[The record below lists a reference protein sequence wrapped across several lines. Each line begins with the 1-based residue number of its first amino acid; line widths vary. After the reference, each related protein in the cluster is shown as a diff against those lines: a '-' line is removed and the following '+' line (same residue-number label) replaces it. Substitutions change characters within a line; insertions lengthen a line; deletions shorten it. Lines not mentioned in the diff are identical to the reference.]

1 MPATSDATGGG
12 GGGNPLG
19 LTISTANLSSSTAT
33 AAVAS
38 SSVVS
43 PRNDFV
49 VSQRAADYEL
59 SRVDSLSLEEQEI
72 MANIQELQAQLMQLR
87 AEQEE
92 DSDDEPPAVS
102 LSTSTG
108 ANSQLIIVSNT
119 LPVLLERVPHSGR
132 WKATKTTGG
141 LDKLMCLTG
150 VRNDLNFLWVGWVGQ
165 HIPKHEHESVRR
177 LLLQHNC
184 LPVFISSDVA
194 TRHSTFSSDV
204 LWSLFHY
211 VSEPVA
217 LTSAA
222 VNYHATK
229 RFNKQDWRAYE
240 SANES
245 FADAIAEIYNEG
257 DAVWIHDYH
266 LMLLPSLLRQRL
278 PQCQIGWFLHTPFP
292 ASDVYC
298 RLPVRAELLRGVLQ
312 SDLVGF
318 QTFDYERHFVSTC
331 QRLLGVECSHKGI
344 RSAFGSTGAGSRDRF
359 TSIGVFPI
367 GISVEPFARAAS
379 SVPTL
384 HRVNDL
390 HRKFGTKR
398 IILGVDRLDNIKGIP
413 HKLLAMELLLQK
425 FPEWQHNVVLIQI
438 GISTRSGVVDS
449 NSNYS
454 VSTST
459 ANAASTTAN
468 TPPAS
473 TTMAST
479 APPSSATVDAATDVT
494 ASPTGPTASSPPTT
508 GRAGGSISSASSLA
522 HDTSHHLEM
531 SSQSYKNLLAH
542 VNQLV
547 GRINGTFGTLD
558 YAPIHFIHQRVMQ
571 HEELCALYD
580 LADVCLVTSTRDGMN
595 LVSHEFVVCQQ
606 HFMRRKD
613 ERKKAARAATRAAFS
628 SPTGRRSPHASTS
641 TRPPQ
646 LNALPP
652 MSLAGTHVPPPQISP
667 TKILTE
673 WEGEEGGPGVLIV
686 SEFAG
691 CSQSLSGALVTN
703 PWNTEDVAVS
713 IHQALSMC
721 RAEREI
727 RQQKLYRYVSSN
739 TATAWS
745 MQFLSDLRD
754 AVQQNKRGST
764 QLPKLDVKHI
774 VSAYRQAA
782 NRVIILDYDRTLT
795 PQHALLPLAAVG
807 PNFKSLLD
815 TLSADESN
823 TVFIVSARERKF
835 LETWLQGVRVGV
847 AAEDG
852 FFYRMNLSNTREHW
866 KTMSKFQYDAAAA
879 RTGVVDVGGYE
890 PPPAAN
896 ISGHSSRRSMSLG
909 SISSFMASPFA
920 SNTSNNAYYPTQ
932 LFSDTSTGSVV
943 DSATTTPTVSVDD
956 AVLEGDN
963 DGRDTAAWKSLV
975 LPTMM
980 NFSDRTPGSYI
991 EDKESSLT
999 WHYGDADPHFGG
1011 WQAKDLQIVLERQLI
1026 GTALE
1031 VYQGHHFVSVEHEGC
1046 TKAKVL
1052 EGILK
1057 HLSLPQQVRK
1067 KADREVDF
1075 VLCVCDAT
1083 TDDQMFQTLH
1093 TLVNESKERHEK
1105 KKQQAAASRSAAS
1118 GTTGAT
1124 LAHPGNQRFASGQ
1137 NGAASSS
1144 SSSSSSGSS
1153 GTSSA
1158 AGPAS
1163 TLHRSKSVGVGRSSR
1178 TSTPTSASSLSSSR
1192 RKSDKPSRR
1201 RKTRSSRSDLG
1212 RLAEGNAEDDDLE
1225 AVRARAID
1233 EDNKV
1238 AFSRLQK
1245 VPVRMA
1251 ENVAIFTL
1259 VVGPDVQHS
1268 AGRHTSAFAVDSL
1281 GDVRKVLKKFAD
1293 SSRPPLSQP
1302 QPSLKTTGTST
1313 GSDADA
1319 GISPVMETH
1328 EEEMAAAE
1336 AATEPSEEE

>member
-1 MPATSDATGGG
+1 MPMTSALGDHS
-12 GGGNPLG
+12 GNGLG
-19 LTISTANLSSSTAT
+19 LTISTGLANSHGPGTSSGPT
-33 AAVAS
+33 
-38 SSVVS
+38 VVS
-43 PRNDFV
+43 PRNDFF

-72 MANIQELQAQLMQLR
+72 MANIQELQLQLMQLR

-92 DSDDEPPAVS
+92 DSDDEPPAVAT
-102 LSTSTG
+102 TSSS
-108 ANSQLIIVSNT
+108 SQLIIVSNN
-119 LPVLLERVPHSGR
+119 LPVLLERVPQTGR

-194 TRHSTFSSDV
+194 TRHSAFSSDV

-211 VSEPVA
+211 VSEPEGGPSNT
-217 LTSAA
+217 LT
-222 VNYHATK
+222 YHATK

-257 DAVWIHDYH
+257 DSVWIHDYH

-278 PQCQIGWFLHTPFP
+278 PLAHIGWFLHTPFP
-292 ASDVYC
+292 DSDVYC

-344 RSAFGSTGAGSRDRF
+344 RSSFGPGGESRDHF

-413 HKLLAMELLLQK
+413 NKLLAMELLLNR

-438 GISTRSGVVDS
+438 GISSRSGVVDS
-449 NSNYS
+449 SS
-454 VSTST
+454 SSTMVSTS
-459 ANAASTTAN
+459 AH
-468 TPPAS
+468 PPAS
-473 TTMAST
+473 TSGSGAT
-479 APPSSATVDAATDVT
+479 SSPTAATTD
-494 ASPTGPTASSPPTT
+494 ASITSDPTDSPPGPQPASSKGPTISNAASI
-508 GRAGGSISSASSLA
+508 GYDA
-522 HDTSHHLEM
+522 SHHLEM
-531 SSQSYKNLLAH
+531 SSQSYRNLLAQ

-606 HFMRRKD
+606 HFMRRKE
-613 ERKKAARAATRAAFS
+613 ERKKAARAAYSSVSTNAAAVPKLDS
-628 SPTGRRSPHASTS
+628 PPRSLVTPPVTQLQSTPLSPTVHSIPS
-641 TRPPQ
+641 
-646 LNALPP
+646 
-652 MSLAGTHVPPPQISP
+652 PQISP

-691 CSQSLSGALVTN
+691 CSQSLSGAIVTN
-703 PWNTEDVAVS
+703 PWNTEDVALS

-745 MQFLSDLRD
+745 MEFLSDLGD
-754 AVQQNKRGST
+754 AVLQNKRGST
-764 QLPKLDVKHI
+764 QLPKLDFKQI
-774 VSAYRQAA
+774 VAAYKQAK

-852 FFYRMNLSNTREHW
+852 FFYRMNLSNDREQW
-866 KTMSKFQYDAAAA
+866 KTMSKFQYDAAALAA
-879 RTGVVDVGGYE
+879 RAGATSTDSVVTTSSTTSH
-890 PPPAAN
+890 N
-896 ISGHSSRRSMSLG
+896 SRRSMSLG
-909 SISSFMASPFA
+909 SIPSYASYGSGFYPPPASSI
-920 SNTSNNAYYPTQ
+920 SNQ
-932 LFSDTSTGSVV
+932 LFSNGPSSTTSGSVV
-943 DSATTTPTVSVDD
+943 FPGD
-956 AVLEGDN
+956 AFDEGD
-963 DGRDTAAWKSLV
+963 DSSWKDLV
-975 LPTMM
+975 LPTMV
-980 NFSDRTPGSYI
+980 NFTDRTPGSYI

-1031 VYQGHHFVSVEHEGC
+1031 VYQGHNWVSVEHEGC

-1057 HLSLPQQVRK
+1057 HLSLPQQVK
-1067 KADREVDF
+1067 KKGNQEVDF
-1075 VLCVCDAT
+1075 VLCVCDDW
-1083 TDDQMFQTLH
+1083 TDDQMFQTLN
-1093 TLVNESKERHEK
+1093 TLLTESKERHEK
-1105 KKQQAAASRSAAS
+1105 KKQALTDKPKRVGSASSATSQSRS
-1118 GTTGAT
+1118 TVK
-1124 LAHPGNQRFASGQ
+1124 RFSIS
-1137 NGAASSS
+1137 GAASSS
-1144 SSSSSSGSS
+1144 SSANPRSSAGTSGRTSQRKS
-1153 GTSSA
+1153 PGTSS
-1158 AGPAS
+1158 
-1163 TLHRSKSVGVGRSSR
+1163 SR
-1178 TSTPTSASSLSSSR
+1178 TGEGSSR
-1192 RKSDKPSRR
+1192 RKSEKPSRR
-1201 RKTRSSRSDLG
+1201 RKTGASKRELG
-1212 RLAEGNAEDDDLE
+1212 RLTEAQNEDDELE
-1225 AVRARAID
+1225 LARMMAVD

-1251 ENVAIFTL
+1251 ENVSIFTV
-1259 VVGPDVQHS
+1259 VVGSDVQHS
-1268 AGRHTSAFAVDSL
+1268 AGRNTSAYAVDSL
-1281 GDVRKVLKKFAD
+1281 SDVRKVLKEFAD
-1293 SSRPPLSQP
+1293 GSRLAQTQTPMQAPKSTPTAGGSNDEETAGERGEVASGQETMGESAPGATP
-1302 QPSLKTTGTST
+1302 QEEKESGCE
-1313 GSDADA
+1313 A
-1319 GISPVMETH
+1319 GLE
-1328 EEEMAAAE
+1328 
-1336 AATEPSEEE
+1336 